1 MSTLSA
7 FSSSFES
14 ATQNFQ
20 SIANS
25 LKNPFEDMSVTPD
38 QLTALEEAD
47 TTTTAKVE
55 RAAERLPKVEQGFTG
70 ANRGHWGATAF
81 SIISVMIMAA
91 PLSLSL
97 VAFVK
102 GIQDEE
108 AGVPTS
114 QLVTQFASEIF
125 ACITTIYWYL
135 HARNARKAKE
145 YASISAHDSEAV
157 THMNQ
162 FAKAAHGL
170 NQTVYSYNNG
180 EITNNSCTENMARFY
195 QEMDAAYRKLPPA
208 EQKTLG
214 NLTLI
219 KERYLQ
225 LLPGGENGQ
234 SLRKKYD
241 RMRIFGQVLNN
252 SIPKWGLKH
261 KNVPDDARKGDPAAL
276 MELGSKALDA
286 ASGALLNLNDDNLR
300 KVLKTNPRYTKMYLR
315 KQWVS
320 LMIYTGHLDSF
331 DIGLANLNIRCGLN
345 GRVFHLEAAQLSAA
359 AIAPPHLAYNPLL
372 EEQDPLN
379 EPLIPPLG
387 VYPDVADLPV

>member
-180 EITNNSCTENMARFY
+180 EITNNSCTEN
-195 QEMDAAYRKLPPA
+195 
-208 EQKTLG
+208 
-214 NLTLI
+214 I
-219 KERYLQ
+219 
-225 LLPGGENGQ
+225 
-234 SLRKKYD
+234 
-241 RMRIFGQVLNN
+241 
-252 SIPKWGLKH
+252 
-261 KNVPDDARKGDPAAL
+261 
-276 MELGSKALDA
+276 
-286 ASGALLNLNDDNLR
+286 
-300 KVLKTNPRYTKMYLR
+300 
-315 KQWVS
+315 
-320 LMIYTGHLDSF
+320 
-331 DIGLANLNIRCGLN
+331 NI
-345 GRVFHLEAAQLSAA
+345 S
-359 AIAPPHLAYNPLL
+359 Y
-372 EEQDPLN
+372 
-379 EPLIPPLG
+379 
-387 VYPDVADLPV
+387 